1 MKVLG
6 SAYTPKQLEG
16 ILKIYNLND
25 CTITRIESPSYVYG
39 SNKNEVYNEE
49 NKEYELSYVDAT
61 LDLDVIITFA
71 ENKKIGVWFCS
82 ASHVVILPYK
92 FDFKIKDVDYGTDD
106 ITVSDIFNEVVG
118 KTIKSYEIH
127 KTDKLD
133 KIRESLAWEDAGF
146 DEKQEEF
153 ITGLDFILRTKADY
167 VLGMILILCNV
178 FMKHN
183 ITDAENIELIIVIII
198 DYD

>member
-1 MKVLG
+1 MHKNAIILINMKVLG

-16 ILKIYNLND
+16 FLKIYNLND

-49 NKEYELSYVDAT
+49 NKEYELSYVNAT

-106 ITVSDIFNEVVG
+106 ITVSDIFTEVVG
-118 KTIKSYEIH
+118 KTIKRYEIH

-133 KIRESLAWEDAGF
+133 EIRDSLAWEDAGF

-153 ITGLDFILRTKADY
+153 ITGLDFIFTDESR
-167 VLGMILILCNV
+167 LCFRNDID
-178 FMKHN
+178 FMQCFYE
-183 ITDAENIELIIVIII
+183 T
-198 DYD
+198 

>member
-1 MKVLG
+1 MH
-6 SAYTPKQLEG
+6 
-16 ILKIYNLND
+16 
-25 CTITRIESPSYVYG
+25 
-39 SNKNEVYNEE
+39 
-49 NKEYELSYVDAT
+49 
-61 LDLDVIITFA
+61 
-71 ENKKIGVWFCS
+71 KKIRVWLCS

-133 KIRESLAWEDAGF
+133 EIRHSLAWEDAGF

-153 ITGLDFILRTKADY
+153 ITGLDFIFTDESR
-167 VLGMILILCNV
+167 LCFRNDID
-178 FMKHN
+178 FMKCFYEAQN
-183 ITDAENIELIIVIII
+183 KGSLIKRAFNLPKKQENVVKLLMI
-198 DYD
+198 